1 MYDII
6 TLIFAGS
13 LGKTTDL
20 VHLDRD
26 TGEMVVAGRIDHE
39 QSTWLNMSVRATD
52 SGFPNRSSFVDVF
65 IQVVDENDNNPY
77 FIDSTLS
84 NVSVPEDAAV
94 GKLQKSSI
102 NGNMIS
108 TLNFIIIRS
117 VKIISRLKI
126 HHCRKL
132 QTEF

>member
-1 MYDII
+1 MYEII
-6 TLIFAGS
+6 ILIFTGS

-39 QSTWLNMSVRATD
+39 QSPWLNMSVRATD

-84 NVSVPEDAAV
+84 NVSVPEDATV
-94 GKLQKSSI
+94 GKLRCKQNKSI

-108 TLNFIIIRS
+108 TLNF
-117 VKIISRLKI
+117 V
-126 HHCRKL
+126 
-132 QTEF
+132 